1 MPFYFYCTGE
11 NQPLHLSQSIIMRKL
26 IASLLLLLSLTS
38 NTQTLSTRFER
49 SGGKETPTYFEII
62 DWWQKLDQQS
72 GKVKML
78 TMGMTDAGYPLHLVV
93 VSNNGDY
100 NFENIRKNNKRII
113 LINNG
118 IHPGEPDGI
127 DASMLLVRDI
137 VSNKYKIVDNIV
149 LAFIPVYNIGGCLNR
164 SNNYRV
170 DQNGP
175 EEFGFRGNSQN
186 LDLNR
191 DFIKCDSK
199 DARAFTEIFHLT
211 DPDVFVDNH
220 VSNGADYQHV
230 MTLLTTQHN
239 KLGGVMGDYLEK
251 EFEPALYS
259 SMKKKGYDMIP
270 YVNSFGDKP
279 ENGWPEYWDGP
290 RYASGY
296 AALWHSF
303 SFVPETHMLKAYDKR
318 VMATYELMKS
328 FIEFTSSNS
337 SKIKNLRDLTKNTAK
352 TQPEFPISWSLDRSK
367 FKEVLYKGFESGRKP
382 SEVSGLPRLYYDRN
396 KPFEK
401 TIPIFNYFP
410 VKSMIQKPTAYIIPQ
425 GWWKV
430 IELLKLNKVQMTQLK
445 KDSLIEVEVYKIEDY
460 KTLPRQYEMH
470 HLNTDVKTSS
480 SMQKI
485 VFKKGDWYIP
495 LNQVANRFLIE
506 TLEPQAEDS
515 YFAWNYFDAV
525 LSQKEG
531 YSAYAFEDI
540 AADHLK
546 ANPDI
551 LLKLQQKRATDTV
564 FAKDGRA
571 QLNFVYQNS
580 PWYEPAHMRYPV
592 FRVVK

>member
-1 MPFYFYCTGE
+1 
-11 NQPLHLSQSIIMRKL
+11 MRKL
-26 IASLLLLLSLTS
+26 IASLFLFVSLTS
-38 NTQTLSTRFER
+38 NTQNLSTRFER

-100 NFENIRKNNKRII
+100 NFDNIRRNNKRII

-137 VSNKYKIVDNIV
+137 VANKYKIADNVV

-259 SMKKKGYDMIP
+259 SMKKKGYDLIP

-279 ENGWPEYWDGP
+279 ENGWPEYWDSP

-296 AALWHSF
+296 AALWHTF

-328 FIEFTSSNS
+328 FIEFTSTHSDR
-337 SKIKNLRDLTKNTAK
+337 IKSLRDITKSATK
-352 TQPEFPISWSLDRSK
+352 TQPEFPVNWSLDRSK

-410 VKSMIQKPTAYIIPQ
+410 VKAVIQKPKAYIVPQ

-430 IELLKLNKVQMTQLK
+430 IELLKLNKVQMSQLK

-470 HLNTDVKTSS
+470 HPNTDVKTSS
-480 SMQKI
+480 SIQKI
-485 VFKKGDWYIP
+485 LFKKGDWYIP

-506 TLEPQAEDS
+506 TLEPQGEDS
-515 YFAWNYFDAV
+515 YFAWNYFDAI
-525 LSQKEG
+525 LGQKEG

-540 AADHLK
+540 AADYLK
-546 ANPDI
+546 SSPE
-551 LLKLQQKRATDTV
+551 LRLKLEQKRTADTA

-580 PWYEPAHMRYPV
+580 PWYEPSHMRYPV
-592 FRVVK
+592 FRVVR

>member
-1 MPFYFYCTGE
+1 MQK
-11 NQPLHLSQSIIMRKL
+11 NL
-26 IASLLLLLSLTS
+26 ITLILFLFIVSLTYS
-38 NTQTLSTRFER
+38 QNITTKFEQSKGTQ
-49 SGGKETPTYFEII
+49 TPTYFEII
-62 DWWQKLDQQS
+62 DWWKKMDERS

-78 TMGMTDAGYPLHLVV
+78 AMGMTDAGYPLHLII

-100 NFENIRKNNKRII
+100 NFDNIRQKNKRVI

-118 IHPGEPDGI
+118 IHPGEPDGV

-137 VSNKYKIVDNIV
+137 VTNKYKIADNVV
-149 LAFIPVYNIGGCLNR
+149 LAFIPIYNIGGCLNR
-164 SNNYRV
+164 SANYRV

-239 KLGGVMGDYLEK
+239 KLGGAMGEFLSK
-251 EFEPALYS
+251 QFEPALYT
-259 SMKKKGYDMIP
+259 SMKTKGFDLVP
-270 YVNSFGDKP
+270 YVNSFGDTP

-296 AALWHSF
+296 AALWHTF
-303 SFVPETHMLKAYDKR
+303 AFVPESHMLKPYDQR
-318 VMATYELMKS
+318 VKATYALMQS
-328 FIEFTSSNS
+328 FIEFTANNS
-337 SKIKNLRDLTKNTAK
+337 EQIKKVRDQTKKSVQSAT
-352 TQPEFPISWSLDRSK
+352 EFPISWSLDKSQ
-367 FKEVLYKGFESGRKP
+367 FKEVLYKGFEAGRKP
-382 SEVSGLPRLYYDRN
+382 SEVSGLQRLYYDRS

-401 TIPIFNYFP
+401 TVKIYNYFA
-410 VKSMIQKPTAYIIPQ
+410 VKNSIAKPKAYIIPQ

-430 IELLKLNKVQMTQLK
+430 IDLLKLNKVQMTQLK
-445 KDSLIEVEVYKIEDY
+445 KDTTIEAETYKIEDY

-470 HLNTDVKTSS
+470 HLNSEVKISTSIQS
-480 SMQKI
+480 I
-485 VFKKGDWYIP
+485 AFKKGDWFIP
-495 LNQVANRFLIE
+495 MNQVANRFLIE
-506 TLEPQAEDS
+506 TLEPQGEDS
-515 YFAWNYFDAV
+515 YFAWNYFDAI
-525 LSQKEG
+525 LGQKEG

-540 AADHLK
+540 AANYLK
-546 ANPDI
+546 DNPEI
-551 LLKLQQKRATDTV
+551 RLKLQQQRTADTA
-564 FAKDGRA
+564 FAKNGRA

-580 PWYEPAHMRYPV
+580 HWYEPAHMRYPV
-592 FRVVK
+592 YRIIR

>member
-1 MPFYFYCTGE
+1 
-11 NQPLHLSQSIIMRKL
+11 MRKL
-26 IASLLLLLSLTS
+26 IASLLLFVSLTS
-38 NTQTLSTRFER
+38 NTQNLSTRFER

-93 VSNNGDY
+93 VSDKGDF
-100 NFENIRKNNKRII
+100 NFDNIRKNNKRVI

-137 VSNKYKIVDNIV
+137 VANKYKIADNVV

-251 EFEPALYS
+251 EFEPTLYS
-259 SMKKKGYDMIP
+259 SMKKKGYDLIP

-279 ENGWPEYWDGP
+279 ENGWPEYWDSP

-296 AALWHSF
+296 AALWHTF

-328 FIEFTSSNS
+328 FIEFTSTHSDR
-337 SKIKNLRDLTKNTAK
+337 IKSLRDITKSATK
-352 TQPEFPISWSLDRSK
+352 TQPEFPVNWSLDRSK

-410 VKSMIQKPTAYIIPQ
+410 VKAVIQKPKAYIVPQ

-430 IELLKLNKVQMTQLK
+430 IELLKLNKVQMSQLK

-485 VFKKGDWYIP
+485 LFKKGDWYIP

-506 TLEPQAEDS
+506 TLEPQGEDS
-515 YFAWNYFDAV
+515 YFAWNYFDAI
-525 LSQKEG
+525 LGQKEG

-540 AADHLK
+540 AADYLK
-546 ANPDI
+546 SSPE
-551 LLKLQQKRATDTV
+551 LRLKLEQKRTADTA

-580 PWYEPAHMRYPV
+580 PWYEPSHMRYPV
-592 FRVVK
+592 FRVVR

>member
-1 MPFYFYCTGE
+1 
-11 NQPLHLSQSIIMRKL
+11 
-26 IASLLLLLSLTS
+26 
-38 NTQTLSTRFER
+38 
-49 SGGKETPTYFEII
+49 
-62 DWWQKLDQQS
+62 
-72 GKVKML
+72 
-78 TMGMTDAGYPLHLVV
+78 
-93 VSNNGDY
+93 
-100 NFENIRKNNKRII
+100 
-113 LINNG
+113 
-118 IHPGEPDGI
+118 
-127 DASMLLVRDI
+127 
-137 VSNKYKIVDNIV
+137 
-149 LAFIPVYNIGGCLNR
+149 
-164 SNNYRV
+164 
-170 DQNGP
+170 
-175 EEFGFRGNSQN
+175 
-186 LDLNR
+186 
-191 DFIKCDSK
+191 
-199 DARAFTEIFHLT
+199 LT

-259 SMKKKGYDMIP
+259 SMKNKGYDMIP

-296 AALWHSF
+296 AALWHTF

-337 SKIKNLRDLTKNTAK
+337 DKIKSLRDVTKNTAR

-401 TIPIFNYFP
+401 KIPIFNYFP
-410 VKSMIQKPTAYIIPQ
+410 VKSVVQKPKAYIIPQ

-430 IELLKLNKVQMTQLK
+430 IELLKLNKVQMIQLK
-445 KDSLIEVEVYKIEDY
+445 KDSLIEVEIYKIEDY
-460 KTLPRQYEMH
+460 KTLARQYEMH

-485 VFKKGDWYIP
+485 IFKKGDWYIP

-525 LSQKEG
+525 LGQKEG

-540 AADHLK
+540 AADHLQS
-546 ANPDI
+546 NPD
-551 LLKLQQKRATDTV
+551 LRLKLEEKRKTDTL

-592 FRVVK
+592 YRVNK